1 MSKRWKMPLLLLT
14 LFAALG
20 VMTRE
25 LPECLSLSDDIS
37 NDGDVPVLCQKELL
51 ERISVFETRG
61 SVSPTCL
68 TPSFRQEPYNSPV
81 AIRGAP
87 ALKSARS
94 LLLLLHV
101 QRK

>member
-1 MSKRWKMPLLLLT
+1 MWKRWKTPLLLLT

-51 ERISVFETRG
+51 ERVLVFETRA
-61 SVSPTCL
+61 SVSPACL
-68 TPSFRQEPYNSPV
+68 ALSFEQKPYNSP
-81 AIRGAP
+81 AATRGAP
-87 ALKSARS
+87 SLKSARS

>member
-1 MSKRWKMPLLLLT
+1 MSKRWKTPLLLLT

-51 ERISVFETRG
+51 ERISALETLGGISPACLAPSFGQEPCNSAAATRG
-61 SVSPTCL
+61 AAS
-68 TPSFRQEPYNSPV
+68 
-81 AIRGAP
+81 
-87 ALKSARS
+87 LKSARS

>member
-1 MSKRWKMPLLLLT
+1 MSKRWKTPLLLLT

-25 LPECLSLSDDIS
+25 LPECLSLSDDVS
-37 NDGDVPVLCQKELL
+37 NDGEVPVLFQKELL
-51 ERISVFETRG
+51 ERISETRG
-61 SVSPTCL
+61 NVLPTCL
-68 TPSFRQEPYNSPV
+68 ALSFEQEPCHSQ
-81 AIRGAP
+81 AIRSCSTPKLA
-87 ALKSARS
+87 KS